1 MKSISLL
8 HGLVDNSYG
17 HLRVFWVLRSDL
29 GSSWILSLWKIYPVC
44 RTIYIPLHCTWQRPN
59 AMIISSILCPMNP
72 TSSLKRSFTQKWRSL
87 SAPLH
92 YPQDFRKLPQCIC
105 QRLGTVL
112 LMQKLHEW
120 DSQGCDPPCQSMQ
133 QLKFTKGQMS
143 LLIIMGFSHNA
154 PALRAAGRFLERA
167 HLATHFDIY

>member
-1 MKSISLL
+1 MVTWEFSGSWGLTLVPHGSWVHGRSIQSAELSTFHYTVLGKGPMQWSSLL
-8 HGLVDNSYG
+8 SCAP
-17 HLRVFWVLRSDL
+17 W
-29 GSSWILSLWKIYPVC
+29 
-44 RTIYIPLHCTWQRPN
+44 IPL
-59 AMIISSILCPMNP
+59 
-72 TSSLKRSFTQKWRSL
+72 SSLKRSFTQKWRSL
-87 SAPLH
+87 STPLH
-92 YPQDFRKLPQCIC
+92 YPQDFRKLSQCIC

-167 HLATHFDIY
+167 HFATHFNIY